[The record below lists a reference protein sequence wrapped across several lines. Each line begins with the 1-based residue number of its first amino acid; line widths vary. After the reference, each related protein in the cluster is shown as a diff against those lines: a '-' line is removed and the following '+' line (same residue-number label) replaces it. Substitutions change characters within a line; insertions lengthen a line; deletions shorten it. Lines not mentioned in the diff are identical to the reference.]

1 VTWAWAS
8 LLLVL
13 AASYVLWPLLRH
25 WSPRVAS
32 AAPADPED
40 ERLRELEE
48 IELDVAAGRLS
59 EPEAAVRRRD
69 LQGGAG

>member
-1 VTWAWAS
+1 VTLVWAS

-13 AASYVLWPLLRH
+13 AAPFVLWPLLRH
-25 WSPRVAS
+25 WSPGVAS

-48 IELDVAAGRLS
+48 IELDLAAGRLS
-59 EPEAAVRRRD
+59 EGEAAVRRRD
-69 LQGGAG
+69 LQEGTR

>member
-13 AASYVLWPLLRH
+13 AAPFVLWPLLRH

-48 IELDVAAGRLS
+48 IELDLAAGRLS
-59 EPEAAVRRRD
+59 VREAAIRRRD
-69 LQGGAG
+69 LQGGTR

>member
-13 AASYVLWPLLRH
+13 AAPFVLWPLLRH
-25 WSPRVAS
+25 WSPGATS

-48 IELDVAAGRLS
+48 IELDLASGRLS
-59 EPEAAVRRRD
+59 EREAVARRRD
-69 LQGGAG
+69 LRGGTR

>member
-1 VTWAWAS
+1 MTWAWAS

-40 ERLRELEE
+40 ERLRL
-48 IELDVAAGRLS
+48 AQPAG
-59 EPEAAVRRRD
+59 RRRD